1 MATCAG
7 KTKTGARC
15 KKTPVQNSIYCAIHK
30 PKTTAVPKKKR
41 QSKVI
46 PKNVTTTKARSLQKI
61 KALKTKPST
70 EVKGDDMHELLGN
83 EVVIFNMLLLME
95 PSDLHSACEL
105 NKQFAHICNTPLFKK
120 SYIEKWGVPSLHD
133 PLSKYTFSRTAHW
146 QDHFVSRDRF
156 VTISSSNKNTF
167 DIMFDSKSGLNPDSL
182 FLKVKGDNI
191 VVSYFKDVVKKPIS
205 KQDVDKKFKKVDMF
219 LKSGKVSATLKKGRV
234 MELFKKYEL
243 DHLLHLSKERAIAFL
258 TKIRIDAITR

>member
-15 KKTPVQNSIYCAIHK
+15 KKAPVQNSIYCAIHK
-30 PKTTAVPKKKR
+30 PKTATVPTKKKA
-41 QSKVI
+41 
-46 PKNVTTTKARSLQKI
+46 TTTKAKSRQKI

-70 EVKGDDMHELLGN
+70 EKEDDMHMLSN

-120 SYIEKWGVPSLHD
+120 SYIEKWGMPSLHD